1 MRQHSVWDALILS
14 FYSKPLYHDVAAHW
28 RGTGFAYLL
37 LLLALC
43 WVPEMAKLQVGM
55 TKWVRGEGTQIVK
68 QIPPIDIKD
77 GEVSTGVTTPYFI
90 KDPEKGNVIAIID
103 LTGQYTSLEN
113 SPANMLLTKHAFY
126 TRNSASEV
134 RSYDLKN
141 VKSFHLDQTRVQGWL
156 NLAGSWL
163 VVVLYPFALL
173 FSFIYRIAQALIYG
187 LCGLVISRVVKV
199 QLEYL
204 TLLRLAAVAV
214 TPAVILETVRSVG
227 SVHIPYWSLLCF
239 LIAMGYLYF
248 AVTATVAP
256 EASAPA
262 QPIA

>member
-1 MRQHSVWDALILS
+1 MRKHSVWDALVLS
-14 FYSKPLYHDVAAHW
+14 FYSKPLYHDIATQW

-37 LLLALC
+37 LLLTFC
-43 WVPEMAKLQVGM
+43 WIPEMAKMQVGM
-55 TKWVRGEGTQIVK
+55 TKWVRGDGTQLVK

-77 GEVSTGVTTPYFI
+77 GEVSTDVATPYFI
-90 KDPEKGNVIAIID
+90 KDPAKGTVIGIID

-113 SPANMLLTKHAFY
+113 TPANMLLTKHTFF

-141 VKSFHLDQTRVQGWL
+141 VKSFHLDQNRVQGWL

-163 VVVLYPFALL
+163 VVILYPFALL
-173 FSFIYRIAQALIYG
+173 FSFMYRIVQALIYG
-187 LCGLVISRVVKV
+187 VCGLIISKAVKV

-214 TPAVILETVRSVG
+214 TPAIILDTVRSVA
-227 SVHIPYWSLLCF
+227 SISIPYWNLLCF

-248 AVTATVAP
+248 AVTARAVP
-256 EASAPA
+256 ETSAPA
-262 QPIA
+262 QPIT